1 MNRRAFLG
9 LEHRAPT
16 RPARPTASIAPYQ
29 QPLTRNDALHL
40 LRRFTLGPTQALV
53 DQLVGMRAE
62 EAVDLLLGDPA
73 AEPPVP
79 SPGSWVD
86 QAQEDPNG
94 VDIVTR
100 GQIEALWESNF
111 KRLQQWWID
120 LMRTEHLPAR
130 EKLTLFW
137 SGHFT
142 TEFTYDLGYIPPQVL
157 YRQNLMLRRMRL
169 GNFRAFLEEVT
180 LDCAMLEYLGGTLN
194 VAGKPN
200 ENYAREMMELYSTG
214 IGWYTEG
221 DVKEAAR
228 VLTGWKSSLYSDA
241 PAPNGIFNTWF
252 KPSDHDI
259 GAKQY
264 LGFSIPARDQDTN
277 TEYLVRTQEVRRMI
291 EILFDQRAEAIARF
305 MVGKLYRFFV
315 YSNPAATDIETL
327 NALMQVFIAN
337 DFELRPLLR
346 TLLASEHFF
355 DPANRGVQIK
365 SPADYAVGL
374 ARQLGIPLPDAASAL
389 ARMEQDLIDP
399 PDVSGWRGYR
409 TWISTKTI
417 PQRVQYAHQLIA
429 SMSDLQA
436 QQLVQ
441 SFDGWQ
447 SVDTFVAELT
457 RFLLPRPIGSTRLA
471 YYTNVLL
478 AGAPSY
484 EWPTIVSDA
493 SAVATRLRALLR
505 IIVKAPDY
513 HLC

>member
-9 LEHRAPT
+9 RALAV
-16 RPARPTASIAPYQ
+16 PARPTEPTSSIEPYE
-29 QPLTRNDALHL
+29 QPLSRDDALHL
-40 LRRFTLGPTQALV
+40 LRRLTFGPTVPLLE
-53 DQLVGMRAE
+53 QLIGKHPE
-62 EAVDLLLGDPA
+62 EAIELLLGNPA
-73 AEPPVP
+73 SEHPPP
-79 SPGSWVD
+79 SPGPWVD

-94 VDIVTR
+94 VDIITR
-100 GQIEALWESNF
+100 GQIEATWQSNF
-111 KRLQQWWID
+111 KRLQEWWIE
-120 LMRTEHLPAR
+120 LMRTETVPAR

-157 YRQNLMLRRMRL
+157 YRQNQMLRRMRL

-228 VLTGWKSSLYSDA
+228 VLTGWKASLYSDA

-259 GAKQY
+259 GAKQF
-264 LGFSIPARDQDTN
+264 LGITIPARDQDTN
-277 TEYLVRTQEVRRMI
+277 TEYLVRSQEVRRMI
-291 EILFDQRAEAIARF
+291 EILFEQRPEAIARF

-315 YSNPAATDIETL
+315 YSNPAATDAEAL
-327 NALMQVFIAN
+327 AALMNVFIAN
-337 DFELRPLLR
+337 DFELRPLVR
-346 TLLASEHFF
+346 TLLSSKHFF

-365 SPADYAVGL
+365 TPADYVVGL
-374 ARQLGIPLPDAASAL
+374 ARQLGVSLSGAADAL

-399 PDVSGWRGYR
+399 PDVSGWPGYR
-409 TWISTKTI
+409 TWISTKTF
-417 PQRVQYAHQLIA
+417 PQRIQYAHQVIA
-429 SMSDLQA
+429 GLSDQQA
-436 QQLVQ
+436 QQFVRSLPA
-441 SFDGWQ
+441 WQ
-447 SVDTFVAELT
+447 AVDTFVAELC
-457 RFLLPRPIGSTRLA
+457 RFLLPRPVSPARQS
-471 YYTNVLL
+471 YYANILL

-484 EWPTIVSDA
+484 EWASIVNDPPA
-493 SAVATRLRALLR
+493 IGARLRSLLR
-505 IIVKAPDY
+505 AIVKAPDY